1 MSDISN
7 NTSRHSSA
15 SLLSSYL
22 LSLSLFSLAGAIIY
36 FTYEIAIISKQIP
49 DVIKSVDTTSDN
61 IEPILD
67 EVNRILDLVPDILKE
82 VEATRK
88 LVPPILK
95 EVEQTRKMIPPVL
108 KEVEQ
113 TRKQIPPILKE
124 SEAIRHELP
133 AVLASVDRAS
143 DSVTDMSKQVAETR
157 PLIPEALKEVE
168 TTRESI
174 PPMLD
179 RVDGLIDK
187 ARHAGTEASQ
197 GAVTGFFKG
206 IFIAPFA
213 LVGDAGRSIAG
224 LTKEE
229 AKLLDDKDFDYIKNA
244 SLELLNHGAK
254 GEVRQWN
261 NAGSDSYGTVKLTD
275 IYKKGEYAD
284 IDCRSLEVKIYKH
297 DKLFQDTPRSLCK
310 NDEGKWDIDQ

>member
-1 MSDISN
+1 MNEAPD
-7 NTSRHSSA
+7 NTVKAGTSHLA
-15 SLLSSYL
+15 TYI

-36 FTYEIAIISKQIP
+36 FTYQVAIISKQIP
-49 DVIKSVDTTSDN
+49 DVIKSVDTTSNN

-82 VEATRK
+82 VEETRK

-108 KEVEQ
+108 KEVEN

-124 SEAIRHELP
+124 SQAIRQELP
-133 AVLASVDRAS
+133 AVLASVDKAS
-143 DSVTDMSKQVAETR
+143 GSVTEISKQVEETR
-157 PLIPEALKEVE
+157 PLIPEVLKEVE

-174 PPMLD
+174 PPTLD

-206 IFIAPFA
+206 IITAPFA

-224 LTKEE
+224 MTKEE
-229 AKLLDDKDFDYIKNA
+229 AKQLDDKDFTFIKNV
-244 SLELLNHGAK
+244 SLELLNSGEK
-254 GEVRQWN
+254 GEVRQWKN
-261 NAGSDSYGTVKLTD
+261 TGSDSYGTVKLTD
-275 IYKKGEYAD
+275 IYKKGEFAE
-284 IDCRSLEVKIYKH
+284 IDCRTLEVKIYKSH
-297 DKLFQDTPRSLCK
+297 KLLQDSSSSLCK
-310 NDEGKWDIDQ
+310 NNEGKWDLDE